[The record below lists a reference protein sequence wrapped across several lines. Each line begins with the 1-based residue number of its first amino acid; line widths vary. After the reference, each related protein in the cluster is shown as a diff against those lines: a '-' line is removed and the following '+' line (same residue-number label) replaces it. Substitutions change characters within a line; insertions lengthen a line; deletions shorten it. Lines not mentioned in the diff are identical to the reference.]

1 MKNIKVLEKGYI
13 IDGDVA
19 IITEKV
25 EKTVSL
31 NEFHREVQQYEME
44 QQRIINQMEKLKT
57 RYDQIEELKNQT
69 RQIISEFELAVPDI
83 PKVGENLYMNATS
96 FDQGIY
102 FNTWSETS
110 LTVADPSSGILVRG
124 GLKVSGAAQG
134 SFESADGRIVVVRG
148 GIVTDIYGI
157 VTDIY

>member
-1 MKNIKVLEKGYI
+1 MKNIKVLEKGYV

-31 NEFHREVQQYEME
+31 NEFHREIQQYEME
-44 QQRIINQMEKLKT
+44 QQRIIDQMERLKT

-83 PKVGENLYMNATS
+83 PKVGENI
-96 FDQGIY
+96 G
-102 FNTWSETS
+102 E
-110 LTVADPSSGILVRG
+110 
-124 GLKVSGAAQG
+124 
-134 SFESADGRIVVVRG
+134 
-148 GIVTDIYGI
+148 
-157 VTDIY
+157 

>member
-44 QQRIINQMEKLKT
+44 QLRLIDQMERLKT

-83 PKVGENLYMNATS
+83 PKVGENI
-96 FDQGIY
+96 G
-102 FNTWSETS
+102 E
-110 LTVADPSSGILVRG
+110 
-124 GLKVSGAAQG
+124 
-134 SFESADGRIVVVRG
+134 
-148 GIVTDIYGI
+148 
-157 VTDIY
+157 